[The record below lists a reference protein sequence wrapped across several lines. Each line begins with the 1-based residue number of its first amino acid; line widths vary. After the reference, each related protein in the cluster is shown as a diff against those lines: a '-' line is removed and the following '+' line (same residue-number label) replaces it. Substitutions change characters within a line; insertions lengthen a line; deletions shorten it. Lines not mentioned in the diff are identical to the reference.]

1 MEKTIND
8 IINKNKDEPQDNCY
22 KGLFWDLETRKFLR
36 WNELRKECKS
46 TESSD

>member
-8 IINKNKDEPQDNCY
+8 IINNKQHNPQDNCY

-36 WNELRKECKS
+36 WNELIKKECK
-46 TESSD
+46 

>member
-22 KGLFWDLETRKFLR
+22 KGLFWDFKTEEFLR
-36 WNELRKECKS
+36 WNELNKKERK
-46 TESSD
+46 

>member
-22 KGLFWDLETRKFLR
+22 KGLYWDFKTEEFLR
-36 WNELRKECKS
+36 WNELNKKERK
-46 TESSD
+46 